1 MADAF
6 AGGPNRPSLILV
18 GGSGFLGRH
27 IVSALREHYRIWVLA
42 RRTERGV
49 GLDEDPLVRWTQVDI
64 ADRPQ
69 LEAVFAELEDLPR
82 PRHLVHLAAHY
93 DFTGKEHPEYRRT
106 NIEGLRNVL
115 ELAKALRPDRFY
127 FASSVAAC
135 DFPPP
140 GGALTEDSPPD
151 GDHVYAWTKRI
162 GESMVR
168 DYARHF
174 PSVIV
179 RMAALFSDWCEYPPL
194 YFFLRTWLSSAWNRR
209 ILGGRGESAIP
220 YLHVRCATRFYARLF
235 EIQERL
241 APGEVVIASTDG
253 CVSHRET
260 FEAATA
266 ARFGE
271 PRHPVSTPRWAARAG
286 LLLFEKLGEF
296 RTEPPFERAW
306 MGRYIDKQLCVD
318 ARRTRERT
326 GWEPNP
332 RLHVLRRIPFMV
344 ENFRADPLEWH
355 HRNLMA
361 IESLRVEPNLALY
374 HLLTEHADGILAT
387 SMAHF
392 RDAEKGLGLVRYLEL
407 GEEELLWAKR
417 QLYLNLRNAVRTA
430 DKTVFRSYCR
440 ELAARRFRQGFGCA
454 EVVQAFHAEREIAL
468 RALRADPRS
477 KDLLPAINMHVAGTF
492 AVGIDELQDVFEGLG
507 GIPCAPP
514 VSGGPGEPPAATA
527 RAR

>member
-1 MADAF
+1 VTDAF
-6 AGGPNRPSLILV
+6 EGGPNRPSLVLV

-27 IVSALREHYRIWVLA
+27 LVSALRDRYRIWVLA

-49 GLDEDPLVRWTQVDI
+49 GLEQDPLVRWTQVDI
-64 ADRPQ
+64 AERRP
-69 LEAVFAELEDLPR
+69 LEAAFADLSGLPR
-82 PRHLVHLAAHY
+82 PLHLVHLAAHY

-106 NIEGLRNVL
+106 NIDGLRNVL
-115 ELAKALRPDRFY
+115 ELAKELRPDRFY

-135 DFPPP
+135 AFPPP
-140 GGALTEDSPPD
+140 GGALTEESPAD

-168 DYARHF
+168 DSSRWF

-194 YFFLRTWLSSAWNRR
+194 YFFLRTWLSGAWNRR
-209 ILGGRGESAIP
+209 FLGGRGESAIP
-220 YLHVRCATRFYARLF
+220 YLHVACATRFYARLF
-235 EIQERL
+235 EVGERF

-260 FEAATA
+260 FEVATA

-271 PRHPVSTPRWAARAG
+271 PLRPLRTPRWAARLG
-286 LLLFEKLGEF
+286 LFLFEKLGEF
-296 RTEPPFERAW
+296 RAEPPFEKAW
-306 MGRYIDKQLCVD
+306 MGRYIDERLNID
-318 ARRTRERT
+318 AHRTRERL
-326 GWEPNP
+326 GWQPNP

-374 HLLTEHADGILAT
+374 HLLSEHAEGILAA

-392 RDAEKGLGLVRYLEL
+392 RDAEKGLGLKRYLDL
-407 GEEELLWAKR
+407 GTDELLWAKR

-440 ELAARRFRQGFGCA
+440 ELAERRFRQGFSGA
-454 EVVQAFHAEREIAL
+454 EVVKAFQAEREIAL
-468 RALRADPRS
+468 GVLRSDPRTAP
-477 KDLLPAINMHVAGTF
+477 LAPAIDQHVAATF
-492 AVGIDELQDVFEGLG
+492 AVGIDDLEDVFERL
-507 GIPCAPP
+507 
-514 VSGGPGEPPAATA
+514 SGDGAAVTPS
-527 RAR
+527 